1 MGKQDTVNALM
12 RRGIERRTAEKLAEA
27 GLTLTSVKRA
37 SVEELRG
44 SLTKEEAER
53 VHSVLSSS
61 GRGKSKPAAAD
72 ADGPEG
78 ELGQGADEEEE
89 EEEEDEDGL
98 LFGDDEP
105 AARRPAPGRR
115 SPPARGKRQVEVEDW
130 EEAEADVLPL
140 DKLKKIER
148 PYSKEEKKVVQL
160 LKDRNGWLPRK
171 IVNQIARKT
180 SKLKLKKE
188 QLDIILDR
196 SLAAYRAALI
206 DPTESVGIIAAQSV
220 GEPGTQM
227 TMRTFHYAGVAEIN
241 VTLGLPRLIEIVDAR
256 REPSTPMM
264 EIHIAPQYAQD
275 YDTVEKIA
283 SEIETTRCADI
294 AVIET
299 DVINMAV
306 VVEPVPSR
314 LKKKEISPED
324 IQRAIQ
330 KMKKKSFDQLAYKDG
345 KFVIT
350 LEEPSYFKLHALTEA
365 VKATK
370 IKGIDGIT
378 RAIIRRENEG
388 YVVYTEGSN
397 LAKVLRHP
405 KVNPDRSLTNSIS
418 EIFQVLGIEA
428 ARNSIVREAQK
439 TLGEQGLTVDIRH
452 IMLVADLMSC
462 DGDVRAIGRHGISGA
477 KASILA
483 RAAFEITTAH
493 LLKAG
498 VSGEVDPLEG
508 VAENIIVGQ
517 PVTIGTGAVELI
529 YRPKASKVE
538 TAPVGAAASVEG
550 K

>member
-12 RRGIERRTAEKLAEA
+12 RRGIERRAADKLAEA
-27 GLTLTSVKRA
+27 GLTLAEVKR
-37 SVEELRG
+37 SDVEALRKAL
-44 SLTKEEAER
+44 SKEEAEAVFALMR
-53 VHSVLSSS
+53 A
-61 GRGKSKPAAAD
+61 PAPKGD
-72 ADGPEG
+72 APERPAV
-78 ELGQGADEEEE
+78 GAEVD
-89 EEEEDEDGL
+89 EEEDEDDTTP
-98 LFGDDEP
+98 FGDDDDEEEVV
-105 AARRPAPGRR
+105 RPPVRPLGGGRR
-115 SPPARGKRQVEVEDW
+115 RVEVDE
-130 EEAEADVLPL
+130 EEVEAEILPL

-148 PYSKEEKKVVQL
+148 PYSKDEKRVVEILVEKQ
-160 LKDRNGWLPRK
+160 GWLPRK
-171 IVNQIARKT
+171 IINQIARKT
-180 SKLKLKKE
+180 AKLKLKKPQVE
-188 QLDIILDR
+188 HII
-196 SLAAYRAALI
+196 ARALEMFTGALI
-206 DPTESVGIIAAQSV
+206 DPTESVGIVAAQSI

-264 EIHIAPQYAQD
+264 EIHILPEFSQD
-275 YDTVEKIA
+275 YDTVERVA
-283 SEIETTRCADI
+283 SEIETTKLADI

-306 VVEPVPSR
+306 TLEPVASR
-314 LKKKEISPED
+314 LKKKEISFED
-324 IQRAIQ
+324 IERGIA
-330 KMKKKSFDQLAYKDG
+330 KLKKKTFDQMVQKDG

-365 VKATK
+365 VKTLK
-370 IKGIDGIT
+370 IKGIDGIS

-388 YVVYTEGSN
+388 FVVYTEGSN
-397 LAKVLRHP
+397 LSKVLRHP
-405 KVNPDRSLTNSIS
+405 KVNPDRTLTNSIS
-418 EIFQVLGIEA
+418 EIYQVLGIEA
-428 ARNSIVREAQK
+428 GRNSIIREAQK

-462 DGDVRAIGRHGISGA
+462 DGEVRAIGRHGISGA

-498 VSGEVDPLEG
+498 VTGEVDPLEG

-529 YRPKASKVE
+529 YEPRAAPRAPPNAAVVVE
-538 TAPVGAAASVEG
+538 A

>member
-12 RRGIERRTAEKLAEA
+12 RRGVDRRAAEKLAEA
-27 GLTLTSVKRA
+27 GLTLSAVKRSSMEDLHAVLNKSEATKVHGAMA
-37 SVEELRG
+37 SAGR
-44 SLTKEEAER
+44 
-53 VHSVLSSS
+53 S
-61 GRGKSKPAAAD
+61 GASRQAPAATEVT
-72 ADGPEG
+72 EG
-78 ELGQGADEEEE
+78 DEEEE
-89 EEEEDEDGL
+89 DDDGL
-98 LFGDDEP
+98 PFGDADESERK
-105 AARRPAPGRR
+105 AAPVRRA
-115 SPPARGKRQVEVEDW
+115 PPARGKRQVEVEDW
-130 EEAEADVLPL
+130 EETEADVLPL

-148 PYSKEEKKVVQL
+148 PYSRDERKIVEL
-160 LKDRNGWLPRK
+160 LKQRDGWLPRK

-180 SKLKLKKE
+180 AKLKLKKE
-188 QLDIILDR
+188 QLDVILDR
-196 SLAAYRAALI
+196 SLEAYQTALI

-264 EIHIAPQYAQD
+264 EIHIGRDYAQD
-275 YDTVEKIA
+275 YDAVEKIA
-283 SEIETTRCADI
+283 SEIETTRLADI

-314 LKKKEISPED
+314 LKKKEITPDD
-324 IQRAIQ
+324 IQRAIH
-330 KMKKKSFDQLAYKDG
+330 KMKKKSFDNLAYKDA
-345 KFVIT
+345 KFIIT
-350 LEEPSYFKLHALTEA
+350 LQEPSYFKLHALTEA

-405 KVNPDRSLTNSIS
+405 KVNPDRTLTNSIS
-418 EIFQVLGIEA
+418 EIFQVLGVEA

-529 YRPKASKVE
+529 YRPKTPKTEA
-538 TAPVGAAASVEG
+538 APAEA

>member
-1 MGKQDTVNALM
+1 MGKQDTVNALL
-12 RRGIERRTAEKLAEA
+12 RRGIDRRAAEKLAEA
-27 GLTLTSVKRA
+27 GLTLSTVKRA
-37 SVEELRG
+37 SPEDLAAVL
-44 SLTKEEAER
+44 SKEEAEK
-53 VHSVLSSS
+53 VQAALSAS
-61 GRGKSKPAAAD
+61 GRGGAARPSPELEQEVEAT
-72 ADGPEG
+72 EG
-78 ELGQGADEEEE
+78 EDDD
-89 EEEEDEDGL
+89 EEEEDEEDAL
-98 LFGDDEP
+98 LFGDAEREP
-105 AARRPAPGRR
+105 GAPPAAPGRR
-115 SPPARGKRQVEVEDW
+115 PPPPRGGKRQVEVEDW
-130 EEAEADVLPL
+130 EETEADVLPL
-140 DKLKKIER
+140 DKLKKIDR
-148 PYSKEEKKVVQL
+148 PYSKDEKRVVEL
-160 LKDRNGWLPRK
+160 LKERSGWLPRK

-180 SKLKLKKE
+180 AKLKLKKG
-188 QLDIILDR
+188 QLEEIIDRALD
-196 SLAAYRAALI
+196 AYRIALI

-264 EIHIAPQYAQD
+264 EIHIGQESAQD
-275 YDTVEKIA
+275 YDTVERIA
-283 SEIETTRCADI
+283 SEIETTRLADI

-306 VVEPVPSR
+306 VVEPVPTR
-314 LKKKEISPED
+314 LKKKEITPDD

-330 KMKKKSFDQLAYKDG
+330 KLKKKSFDNLAYKDG
-345 KFVIT
+345 KFFIT
-350 LEEPSYFKLHALTEA
+350 LDEPSYFKLHALTEA

-405 KVNPDRSLTNSIS
+405 KVNPDRTLTNSIS

-428 ARNSIVREAQK
+428 GRNSIVREAQK

-452 IMLVADLMSC
+452 IMLVADLMTC

-529 YRPKASKVE
+529 YRPKAPRPEVAE
-538 TAPVGAAASVEG
+538 AGGA

>member
-12 RRGIERRTAEKLAEA
+12 RRGIDRKAADKLAEA
-27 GLTLTSVKRA
+27 GLTLSDVKRA
-37 SVEELRG
+37 DVEGLRKA
-44 SLTKEEAER
+44 LTKEEAEAVMAAVR
-53 VHSVLSSS
+53 A
-61 GRGKSKPAAAD
+61 PAPKGEAAERPVAEEAEDDEEDEDD
-72 ADGPEG
+72 ATLFGDD
-78 ELGQGADEEEE
+78 DEEEE
-89 EEEEDEDGL
+89 KVVAPVRPTGGKRRVEVEEDE
-98 LFGDDEP
+98 
-105 AARRPAPGRR
+105 
-115 SPPARGKRQVEVEDW
+115 V
-130 EEAEADVLPL
+130 EAEILPL

-148 PYSKEEKKVVQL
+148 PYSKDEKRVVEILNEKQ
-160 LKDRNGWLPRK
+160 GWLPRK

-180 SKLKLKKE
+180 SKLKLKKPQVE
-188 QLDIILDR
+188 HIV
-196 SLAAYRAALI
+196 SRALEMFQGALI
-206 DPTESVGIIAAQSV
+206 DPTESVGIVAAQSI

-264 EIHIAPQYAQD
+264 EIHILPEFAQD
-275 YDTVEKIA
+275 YDTVERVA
-283 SEIETTRCADI
+283 SEIETTKLADI
-294 AVIET
+294 ALVET

-306 VVEPVPSR
+306 TLEPVQSR
-314 LKKKEISPED
+314 LKKKEITLDD
-324 IQRAIQ
+324 IEKGIG
-330 KMKKKSFDQLAYKDG
+330 KLKKKTFDQMVQKDG

-365 VKATK
+365 VKALK
-370 IKGIDGIT
+370 IKGIDGIN

-388 YVVYTEGSN
+388 FVVYTEGSN
-397 LAKVLRHP
+397 LSKVLRHP
-405 KVNPDRSLTNSIS
+405 KVNPDRTLTNSIS
-418 EIFQVLGIEA
+418 EVYQVLGIEA
-428 ARNSIVREAQK
+428 GRNAIIREAQK

-462 DGDVRAIGRHGISGA
+462 DGEVRAIGRHGISGA

-498 VSGEVDPLEG
+498 VTGEVDPLEG

-529 YRPKASKVE
+529 YEPRGAPKQAVAAVE
-538 TAPVGAAASVEG
+538 A